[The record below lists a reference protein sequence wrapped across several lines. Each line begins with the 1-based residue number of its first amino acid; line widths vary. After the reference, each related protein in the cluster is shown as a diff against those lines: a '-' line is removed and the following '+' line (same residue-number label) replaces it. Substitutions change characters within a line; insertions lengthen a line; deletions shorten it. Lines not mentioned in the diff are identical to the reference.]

1 MENIYLDFNNHS
13 KSKSRIIFG
22 VLFIL
27 LGITNLYL
35 LLNKEEIGTLEI
47 MNLVL
52 FPLVGLFHI
61 FDGLG
66 SKMKDKLGKRFIRI
80 NEKEIT
86 FKYDFF
92 GKAFELEWGN
102 IKSICIK
109 YASLEFTTKN
119 NTREKISIARLD
131 YKQIREI
138 KEYIKSI
145 SKNMNIE
152 EKEIVT

>member
-1 MENIYLDFNNHS
+1 MENFYLDFNNKS
-13 KSKSRIIFG
+13 KSKLRVIFG

-27 LGITNLYL
+27 LGIVNLYL
-35 LLNKEEIGTLEI
+35 LLNKEEIGALEI

-52 FPLVGLFHI
+52 FPLVGLFHL

-66 SKMKDKLGKRFIRI
+66 SKTKDRLGKRFIRI

-92 GKAFELEWGN
+92 GKPLELEWEN

-109 YASLEFTTKN
+109 YVALEFTTNN
-119 NTREKISIARLD
+119 NTKEKISIARLD
-131 YKQIREI
+131 YKQLKEI
-138 KEYIKSI
+138 KSSLKAI
-145 SKNMNIE
+145 SNKYNIE
-152 EKEIVT
+152 EIGA